1 MLRLAVK
8 RGKIEKPELCS
19 NCQIKPK
26 LSEQIEAH
34 HKDYSK
40 PFDVEW
46 LCVPCHKKADV
57 RDGTNGFIVYWKR
70 IMDKK
75 NKIGTKEFGKSGSD
89 ARWSV
94 RYELLKTVSSQVS
107 KKDLNWIQAKW
118 KTKQIQMLVS
128 ACNKN
133 EKA

>member
-1 MLRLAVK
+1 M
-8 RGKIEKPELCS
+8 
-19 NCQIKPK
+19 
-26 LSEQIEAH
+26 
-34 HKDYSK
+34 
-40 PFDVEW
+40 
-46 LCVPCHKKADV
+46 

-75 NKIGTKEFGKSGSD
+75 NKIGTKEFGKSCSD

-118 KTKQIQMLVS
+118 KTKQIQMLVN
-128 ACNKN
+128 AWNKN